1 MAVFNGRH
9 LIRKPFNFFGS
20 GGGDYTAE
28 NGAYVEQI
36 EYFSRD
42 NNRVGAKL
50 SFEYLRKEKD
60 WYHKGFSSKGASLH
74 EIWTLRPSQ

>member
-1 MAVFNGRH
+1 MAFFNGRH
-9 LIRKPFNFFGS
+9 LIRKPFNFLALE
-20 GGGDYTAE
+20 GGLYAE

-42 NNRVGAKL
+42 NSRVGAKL
-50 SFEYLRKEKD
+50 SFEFLLKEKD

-74 EIWTLRPSQ
+74 EIWTLRPSK